1 MRDGCDNQVLGEHKG
16 LGLMKLGSELALQV
30 DLAAAAIA
38 VLALLFS
45 IRAGRR
51 QRRHERE
58 TLHLQRNSDIIA
70 WSNACLAS
78 LVQGEMLLRPEFVAV
93 ADEREFEKRRY
104 QVLAELSCCI
114 DRGRMFFP
122 NRDADRVG
130 LDKEGAFRGHRHAVL
145 DRLVWIY
152 ELLAKVSYRSPA
164 EAAER
169 QHLREEA
176 ITHKRHFIS
185 EVQSEVDPR
194 RRISFLEQHA

>member
-1 MRDGCDNQVLGEHKG
+1 
-16 LGLMKLGSELALQV
+16 MKLGSELALQV

-38 VLALLFS
+38 VMALLFS

-58 TLHLQRNSDIIA
+58 TLHLQRDSDIIA

-78 LVQGEMLLRPEFVAV
+78 LCRCEMLLRPEFATVA
-93 ADEREFEKRRY
+93 AENEFEKQRY
-104 QVLAELSCCI
+104 EVLAEISCCI

-122 NRDADRVG
+122 NRDAHRVG
-130 LDKEGAFRGHRHAVL
+130 LDKEAAFRGHRHAVL
-145 DRLVWIY
+145 DRLVWVY
-152 ELLAKVSYRSPA
+152 ELLAKVTYREPA
-164 EAAER
+164 DAAER
-169 QHLREEA
+169 SKVREQA

-194 RRISFLEQHA
+194 RRNSYLEQHA

>member
-1 MRDGCDNQVLGEHKG
+1 
-16 LGLMKLGSELALQV
+16 MKLGSELTFQV

-38 VLALLFS
+38 FVALFFS
-45 IRAGRR
+45 LRAGMR

-58 TLHLQRNSDIIA
+58 TLRLRRDSDIIA
-70 WSNACLAS
+70 WSNACLAC
-78 LVQGEMLLRPEFVAV
+78 LCEAEMLMRPEYAAA
-93 ADEREFEKRRY
+93 ADEKDFERRRY
-104 QVLAELSCCI
+104 EVLADISCCI

-130 LDKEGAFRGHRHAVL
+130 LDREGAFRGHRHAVL

-152 ELLAKVSYRSPA
+152 ELLAKVSYQAPADAADRSK
-164 EAAER
+164 
-169 QHLREEA
+169 LREEA

-194 RRISFLEQHA
+194 RRISFLERHA